1 MYYHVSTVDRGEKEM
16 RQKYSTILTA
26 RMPAPQRAALEQFA
40 DEQEVSTSEA
50 VRMLIAAGLEA
61 KKW

>member
-1 MYYHVSTVDRGEKEM
+1 M
-16 RQKYSTILTA
+16 RQKYSTMLTA
-26 RMPAPQRAALEQFA
+26 RMPSKQRAALEQFA

-61 KKW
+61 KQW

>member
-1 MYYHVSTVDRGEKEM
+1 M
-16 RQKYSTILTA
+16 RQKYSSMLTA
-26 RMPAPQRAALEQFA
+26 RMPSKQRAALEQFA
-40 DEQEVSTSEA
+40 DEQEVSVGEA

>member
-1 MYYHVSTVDRGEKEM
+1 MPTVGIGEKEM
-16 RQKYSTILTA
+16 RQKYSTMLTA

-40 DEQEVSTSEA
+40 DDQEVSVGEA

>member
-1 MYYHVSTVDRGEKEM
+1 M
-16 RQKYSTILTA
+16 RQKYSSMLTA
-26 RMPAPQRAALEQFA
+26 RMPSKQSAALEQFA
-40 DEQEVSTSEA
+40 DEQEVSVGEA